1 MQYQTSTQLRVG
13 SWPGRDYHNPFV
25 RNFCQS
31 LVESRVSV
39 IDVPDPRLVAASEID
54 VLHIHWP
61 EKVFWEGGSFPRVI
75 ARLFGTLKALR
86 RLKQSGVILVWTV
99 HNLRPHDLAIRFKP
113 LWTYYVS
120 QLGELID
127 GFVTLSPATVDVVR
141 QKIHWLRKTRAIYA
155 WHPPYPRE
163 PMPADID
170 SVRRDLGIG
179 HDEYLFG
186 FLGMIRPYKGVE
198 ELIRAFREVQ
208 DYGYSLLIAGAPVP
222 DEYALRIGELAAGD
236 QRIHLVLRSLTDLE
250 FSSFAAA
257 ANTLVLPFRDNLHSG
272 SLVHAVS
279 QHKTALTPETPFSRN
294 LGETVGREWVQ
305 TYSSPLTPEVLLSA
319 KPAKGLPSLD
329 ALDVSRS
336 GTKLAEFYRSLIE
349 SKRVNAAKQLRVD
362 TEEDFARPP
371 AIGRTR
377 K

>member
-31 LVESRVSV
+31 LVKSRVSV
-39 IDVPDPRLVAASEID
+39 IDVSDPRQVAASEID

-61 EKVFWEGGSFPRVI
+61 EKVFWDGGSFPRVI

-86 RLKQSGVILVWTV
+86 KLKQSGVTLVWTV
-99 HNLRPHDLAIRFKP
+99 HNVRPHDLAVRFKP
-113 LWTYYVS
+113 LWTYYLS

-163 PMPADID
+163 PMTRDVD

-198 ELIRAFREVQ
+198 ELIQAFRKLEGH
-208 DYGYSLLIAGAPVP
+208 GYSLLIAGAPVP
-222 DEYALRIGELAAGD
+222 DEYASQIGALAAED
-236 QRIHLVLRSLTDLE
+236 RRIHLVLRSLTDLE
-250 FSSFAAA
+250 FSSYAAA
-257 ANTLVLPFRDNLHSG
+257 ADTLVLPFRDNLHSG

-294 LGETVGREWVQ
+294 LGEVVGREWVQ
-305 TYSSPLTPEVLLSA
+305 TYSTPLTPEVLLSA

-329 ALDVSRS
+329 ALDVSDS

-349 SKRVNAAKQLRVD
+349 EKHGTAA
-362 TEEDFARPP
+362 
-371 AIGRTR
+371 
-377 K
+377 